1 MDDLGLLLEELQD
14 VRPKWYNLGL
24 ELKVSVQTLVRRG
37 QVFWSHDPRAEFQ
50 EMLET
55 WLTTSDNTSWKTLS
69 DALRCQ
75 EVGENRLAGSL
86 ERKYCLTEDLRESK
100 H

>member
-1 MDDLGLLLEELQD
+1 MDDLGLLLEELLV
-14 VRPKWYNLGL
+14 VRPKWYKLGL
-24 ELKVSVQTLVRRG
+24 QLKVRPETLGRIG
-37 QVFWSHDPRAEFQ
+37 QVFWPHDPRDEFQ

-75 EVGENRLAGSL
+75 EVGENQLAGSL